1 MFSENGLTAPVPS
14 VNACRPAYVDPTTGQ
29 GYYNGSINA
38 LAFLI
43 HDIEDGRP
51 VISNDDDTLMIGAPG
66 SDNGIMGD
74 DWMDKG
80 TDQVSVHFGISP
92 DYTAFCLSLT
102 LGAWG
107 CGPTGNGFCIQAEQ
121 SGVAAYPYEVWVSEP
136 GMRQLHRMATLYAE
150 LCHLYGWQPH
160 WATDQEIQAC
170 AGGSTAFGVG
180 GALYHS
186 DITRNFPG
194 DTTHT
199 DPGDNYPG
207 KPSGPYVIGA
217 SHPNDLFMPLAVE
230 IFNGSPTTPPKEN
243 GFLMSLSDADQ
254 QTLFDNIAW
263 LRNQFQPGEDAF
275 AGLQQ
280 ASIGHGL
287 AATYDHTNQLINA
300 QHQDHA

>member
-1 MFSENGLTAPVPS
+1 MFSENGLSAPVPS
-14 VNACRPAYVDPTTGQ
+14 VNACRPAYP
-29 GYYNGSINA
+29 GYNNAAINA

-43 HDIEDGRP
+43 HDIEDQRT
-51 VISNDDDTLMIGAPG
+51 VISNDDDALMIGVPG
-66 SDNGIMGD
+66 SDNGIMGN
-74 DWMDKG
+74 DWMSKG
-80 TDQVSVHFGISP
+80 TDQVSVHFGVSP
-92 DYTAFCLSLT
+92 DYTAFCLSLN

-107 CGPTGNGFCIQAEQ
+107 AGPNANGFCIQAEQ
-121 SGVAAYPYEVWVSEP
+121 SGVAAFDFATWTSDA

-150 LCHLYGWQPH
+150 VCHLYGWQAH

-170 AGGSTAFGVG
+170 AGGSGAFGVG

-207 KPSGPYVIGA
+207 KPSGPYVIGN
-217 SHPNDLFMPLAVE
+217 SHPNDLFMPLALS
-230 IFNGSPTTPPKEN
+230 IFNGTPTTKD
-243 GFLMSLSDADQ
+243 GFLMTLSDADQ
-254 QTLFDNIAW
+254 QILFDNIAW

-280 ASIGHGL
+280 PSIGHGL
-287 AATYDHTNQLINA
+287 AATYDHTNQLINL

>member
-14 VNACRPAYVDPTTGQ
+14 VNACRPAYP
-29 GYYNGSINA
+29 GYNNAAINA

-43 HDIEDGRP
+43 HDIEDARP
-51 VISNDDDTLMIGAPG
+51 VISNDDDALMIGAPG
-66 SDNGIMGD
+66 SNSGIMGD
-74 DWMDKG
+74 NWMSKG
-80 TDQVSVHFGISP
+80 TDQVSVHFGVSP
-92 DYTAFCLSLT
+92 DYTAFCLSLA

-107 CGPTGNGFCIQAEQ
+107 AGPNGNGFCIQAEQ
-121 SGVAAYPYEVWVSEP
+121 SGVAAYDFATWTSEP

-150 LCHLYGWQPH
+150 LCHLYGWTPH

-170 AGGSTAFGVG
+170 AGGSEAFGSG

-194 DTTHT
+194 DTTHS

-207 KPSGPYVIGA
+207 KPSGPYVIGN
-217 SHPNDLFMPLAVE
+217 SHPNDLFMPLAVQ
-230 IFNGSPTTPPKEN
+230 IFNGSPTIPPKEN
-243 GFLMSLSDADQ
+243 GFLMALSDADQ

-263 LRNQFQPGEDAF
+263 LRNQLQPGEDAF
-275 AGLQQ
+275 AGLNQ
-280 ASIGHGL
+280 STIGHGL